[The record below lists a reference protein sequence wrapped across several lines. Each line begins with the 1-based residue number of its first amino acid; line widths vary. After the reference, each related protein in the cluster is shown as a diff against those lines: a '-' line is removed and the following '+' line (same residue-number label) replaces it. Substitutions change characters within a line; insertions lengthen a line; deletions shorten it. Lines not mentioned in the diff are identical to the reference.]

1 MEFNTQTYL
10 TKAGEDS
17 YNITTIRKGDGQEYV
32 LSVSKNKRM
41 VIFKES
47 FPEEYHYL
55 KDDELKA
62 IYMKRVGGF
71 DGKLFVRHMVT
82 ARMELGKTITISMVT
97 TDSAAKYQSDDPKLY
112 GFIFDPFKRAEHK
125 RRMIRPGRLYA

>member
-10 TKAGEDS
+10 TKAGEQS
-17 YNITTIRKGDGQEYV
+17 YNITTIHNENGQEHV
-32 LSVSKNKRM
+32 LSVSNGKRM

-71 DGKLFVRHMVT
+71 EGKLYVRHMVT
-82 ARMELGKTITISMVT
+82 AMMVLGKTITISMVT
-97 TDSAAKYQSDDPKLY
+97 IDNVVKYQSDDPKLY
-112 GFIFDPFKRAEHK
+112 SFIFKPFLRNLYKRHAVP
-125 RRMIRPGRLYA
+125 MGMV